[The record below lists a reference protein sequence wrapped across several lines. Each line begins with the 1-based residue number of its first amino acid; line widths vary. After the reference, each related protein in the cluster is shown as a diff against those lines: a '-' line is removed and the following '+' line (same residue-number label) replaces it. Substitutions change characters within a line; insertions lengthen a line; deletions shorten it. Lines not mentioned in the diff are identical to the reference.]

1 MIECS
6 LIAQK
11 EFGSLF
17 ETENKKIKYGK
28 YSGSHFYSIPGFGS
42 KCWVIIANI
51 DVDYDKYIA
60 QGMTPENIV
69 ESCIEFLN
77 APPKSRYGKK
87 RRRKPLYGKFR
98 DMPYKFTLKEIDGLK
113 YIQAFLIVE
122 DKRRKH
128 FWGEGE
134 VLNYKRRRR

>member
-1 MIECS
+1 MKSKFQSSGYNIWMLKS
-6 LIAQK
+6 
-11 EFGSLF
+11 
-17 ETENKKIKYGK
+17 ENKKIKYGK

-87 RRRKPLYGKFR
+87 RRRKRKKKKLQNGIITKTRTRCMKR
-98 DMPYKFTLKEIDGLK
+98 DMVLSGEI
-113 YIQAFLIVE
+113 
-122 DKRRKH
+122 
-128 FWGEGE
+128 
-134 VLNYKRRRR
+134 N